1 MTKSYRRLNMLMAK
15 PLGDGETVAD
25 LLSDIPVDGYELQGG
40 SGLSGALYVKRSI
53 EKRPLWGPLL
63 DEIAGAPVSGLTNR
77 SSSAVLLLRV
87 DGDVFAFVFGY
98 GRYLL
103 ELLRI
108 PVDLISGSS
117 VVTRQSSV
125 HGQTRHQ
132 WADLL
137 PCF

>member
-25 LLSDIPVDGYELQGG
+25 LLSDIPVDGYELQEG

-103 ELLRI
+103 ELSKFVQEFGLRTALNTLDDKSLRS
-108 PVDLISGSS
+108 VDLH
-117 VVTRQSSV
+117 TLEDQ
-125 HGQTRHQ
+125 
-132 WADLL
+132 
-137 PCF
+137 PC